1 MDKETKQMFELILT
15 KLDNM
20 EQKQDSMEQKQDS
33 MEQKQN
39 SMEQKQDSM
48 DKRHDEVY
56 VMQRGLEE
64 NAKVTR
70 AEQDKMMHI
79 LSDIQGKVTKLSGEV
94 EEHENFI
101 SQIRAIK

>member
-1 MDKETKQMFELILT
+1 MDKETKHMFELILT
-15 KLDNM
+15 KLDSM

-33 MEQKQN
+33 M
-39 SMEQKQDSM
+39 
-48 DKRHDEVY
+48 DKRQDEVY
-56 VMQRGLEE
+56 IMQRGLEE

-79 LSDIQGKVTKLSGEV
+79 LSDIQGKVTKLTGEV

-101 SQIRAIK
+101 SQIRSIK

>member
-1 MDKETKQMFELILT
+1 MDKETKQMFELILS
-15 KLDNM
+15 KL
-20 EQKQDSMEQKQDS
+20 DSMEQKQDS

-39 SMEQKQDSM
+39 SM
-48 DKRHDEVY
+48 DKRQDEVY
-56 VMQRGLEE
+56 IMQRGLEE

-79 LSDIQGKVTKLSGEV
+79 LSDIQGKVTKLTGEV

-101 SQIRAIK
+101 SQIRSIK

>member
-20 EQKQDSMEQKQDS
+20 EQKQD
-33 MEQKQN
+33 

>member
-15 KLDNM
+15 KLDG
-20 EQKQDSMEQKQDS
+20 
-33 MEQKQN
+33 
-39 SMEQKQDSM
+39 M
-48 DKRHDEVY
+48 DKRQDTVEKKLDGMDKRQDEVY
-56 VMQRGLEE
+56 IMQRGLEE

-79 LSDIQGKVTKLSGEV
+79 LSDIQGKVTKLTGEV

-101 SQIRAIK
+101 SQIRSIK

>member
-1 MDKETKQMFELILT
+1 MDKETKQMFELILS

-33 MEQKQN
+33 MEQKQ
-39 SMEQKQDSM
+39 DSM
-48 DKRHDEVY
+48 DKRQDEVY
-56 VMQRGLEE
+56 IMQRGLEE

-79 LSDIQGKVTKLSGEV
+79 LFDIQGKVTKLTGEV

-101 SQIRAIK
+101 SQIRSIK

>member
-15 KLDNM
+15 KLDSM
-20 EQKQDSMEQKQDS
+20 EKKQDSMEQKI
-33 MEQKQN
+33 
-39 SMEQKQDSM
+39 DSM
-48 DKRHDEVY
+48 DKRQDEVY
-56 VMQRGLEE
+56 IMQRGLEE

-70 AEQDKMMHI
+70 AEQDKMVHI
-79 LSDIQGKVTKLSGEV
+79 LSDIHGKVTKLSGEV